1 MARLNHTMR
10 RGAVYVWRRR
20 LPAGHPSYK
29 GKYVQI
35 SLRTKELSTAEVLGP
50 LVNTAF
56 NDIIKPMLTEAI
68 TLEDVKTYLDS
79 VVQTHLAQIDAARWA
94 EAPPDSSRK
103 WRERWMQDRAHA
115 YALRLLS
122 SRGPHAELMPEDMD
136 HLRAQGFQ
144 PGDMALVAAA
154 LFQFSEQY
162 WQKNAY
168 PDPRE
173 TLKTDQITPQDH
185 DRLRSTALKGA
196 AIALE
201 RRDRRALEST
211 PLSAPA
217 PPTEPQPAQ
226 ATQPELRPTPTTGR
240 FSATI
245 LDVVDRLD
253 QEEKS
258 ALTKTKRNPKSQA
271 DTARQRRT
279 ALVQFCELTG
289 RHDVTELRNEDI
301 SYYIDCLHRLPK
313 IYNKSAKDRLV
324 SLEQLMARSDDLPP
338 EQVGLGS
345 STINRKLSALS
356 AMLKRARKDGIRPFE
371 PLDLELYREKVST
384 QARAQRPAFT
394 SQDITRIFQHPTFH
408 GRQSAARPHSPG
420 NELVKDALYW
430 APFIAALSGARR
442 EEICGMKLAEVHLDT
457 DIPYFEI
464 RPNENR
470 GLKTPQSQRLVPIH
484 SALLDQGFSEYCQEV
499 SRSGETDLFPDLKPT
514 SEYVS
519 FGDNLYYRW
528 HELLKRQIGPD
539 TGGKVF
545 HSFRHYVIS
554 QLSNEKAVDSVI
566 IKDLVGHLNGD
577 ITLDRYRD
585 TSLLNRL
592 KDAIEMLPGV
602 F

>member
-1 MARLNHTMR
+1 
-10 RGAVYVWRRR
+10 
-20 LPAGHPSYK
+20 
-29 GKYVQI
+29 
-35 SLRTKELSTAEVLGP
+35 
-50 LVNTAF
+50 
-56 NDIIKPMLTEAI
+56 
-68 TLEDVKTYLDS
+68 
-79 VVQTHLAQIDAARWA
+79 
-94 EAPPDSSRK
+94 
-103 WRERWMQDRAHA
+103 
-115 YALRLLS
+115 
-122 SRGPHAELMPEDMD
+122 MPEDLD

-144 PGDMALVAAA
+144 PEDMALVAAA

-211 PLSAPA
+211 PLSPPA
-217 PPTEPQPAQ
+217 PPTELQPAQ
-226 ATQPELRPTPTTGR
+226 AVQPEPRPTPNTGR

-245 LDVVDRLD
+245 LDVVDRLA
-253 QEEKS
+253 QEEQS

-430 APFIAALSGARR
+430 AP
-442 EEICGMKLAEVHLDT
+442 
-457 DIPYFEI
+457 
-464 RPNENR
+464 
-470 GLKTPQSQRLVPIH
+470 
-484 SALLDQGFSEYCQEV
+484 
-499 SRSGETDLFPDLKPT
+499 
-514 SEYVS
+514 
-519 FGDNLYYRW
+519 
-528 HELLKRQIGPD
+528 KRQTGPD

-585 TSLLNRL
+585 ISLLHRL
-592 KDAIEMLPGV
+592 KDAVEMLPRV